1 MKNGGESEKSGIMCL
16 GGVVS
21 GGVMVARKF
30 AFSSYGVLVSVSKS
44 FTVPASC
51 ILTPIPLR
59 PKVVR
64 QSCTAIF

>member
-1 MKNGGESEKSGIMCL
+1 MGGL

-64 QSCTAIF
+64 QSCTLKLVKNKKGSII